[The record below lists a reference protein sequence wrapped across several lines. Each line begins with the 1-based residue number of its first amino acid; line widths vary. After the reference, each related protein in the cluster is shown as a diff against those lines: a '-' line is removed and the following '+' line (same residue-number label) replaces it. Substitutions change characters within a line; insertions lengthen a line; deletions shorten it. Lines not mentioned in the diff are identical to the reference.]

1 MTSGI
6 EDEYLPLL
14 ADVLDAIDPELSD
27 ERQAEAALRAR
38 NANLDA
44 AFALTLGILT
54 GMTKVVSD
62 INPETM
68 RVLRK
73 RAGRA

>member
-1 MTSGI
+1 MTNPI
-6 EDEYLPLL
+6 DERHLPLL

-27 ERQAEAALRAR
+27 EQQEAAAHRAR

-54 GMTKVVSD
+54 GLMVSVVE
-62 INPETM
+62 INPEAM
-68 RVLRK
+68 KLLRS
-73 RAGRA
+73 RASQA